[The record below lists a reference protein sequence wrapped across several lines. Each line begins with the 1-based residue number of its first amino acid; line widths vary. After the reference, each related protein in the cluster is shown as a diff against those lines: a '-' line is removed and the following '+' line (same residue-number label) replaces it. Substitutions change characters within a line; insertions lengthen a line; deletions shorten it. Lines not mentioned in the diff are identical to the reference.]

1 MVLLIGQDMIIAIMR
16 VIDVISQ
23 VIVIGKGLKSM
34 LPFGSL
40 NLIAEYPLILIAI
53 IIEPFLAIGLGIYSG
68 FNIKKRWFLAIIE
81 CIAFLCY
88 SRLRNGFWKSE
99 PMKFRYL

>member
-1 MVLLIGQDMIIAIMR
+1 
-16 VIDVISQ
+16 
-23 VIVIGKGLKSM
+23 M

-40 NLIAEYPLILIAI
+40 NLIAEYSLILIAI

-68 FNIKKRWFLAIIE
+68 FNIKKRCFLAIIE

-88 SRLRNGFWKSE
+88 SRLRNGFLKPE